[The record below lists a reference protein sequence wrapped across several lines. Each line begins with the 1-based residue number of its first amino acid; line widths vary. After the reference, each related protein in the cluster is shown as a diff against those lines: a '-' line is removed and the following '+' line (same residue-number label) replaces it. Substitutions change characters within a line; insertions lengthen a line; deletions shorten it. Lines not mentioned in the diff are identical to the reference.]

1 MKDALKKNS
10 KEIEGALIKPLSKNY
25 PFSTNGIYFFI
36 GKMGTGKSHSIWK
49 HIFMSEELE
58 GGDPYYD
65 LIIFSSTSGEL
76 DKTSETF
83 AKKINTPIQYVKEK
97 NLMAVLQ
104 RHLRRKN
111 KYYAM
116 VRHVMSK
123 MRESSEEMDR
133 LIAKHGLE
141 DIEDRIV
148 YVAVKLAKYGTNSY
162 PFHTLLILDDFA
174 GSPLFKGQN
183 PPLGRLLTK
192 TRHYNLTAI
201 IVAQTIKF
209 VPLNL
214 KRMATDMII
223 WSKFSDEDFL
233 TMLDQTPN
241 SLNKKAALEEY
252 HKLTGPHDRL
262 IINIT
267 ADTYRFVHEEEGAP
281 SKKSE
286 DLTGDKCHSMKLE
299 KKSQRQP
306 ETPTRGKA

>member
-1 MKDALKKNS
+1 MSAIEKRVERLMLEALKKNK
-10 KEIEGALIKPLSKNY
+10 KEIDGALIKPLSESY

-49 HIFMSEELE
+49 HIFMAEQMFKQ
-58 GGDPYYD
+58 PYYD
-65 LIIFSSTSGEL
+65 LILFCSTSGAM

-83 AKKINTPIQYVKEK
+83 AKKIKTPIKHVKEK
-97 NLMAVLQ
+97 HLMDVLK

-116 VRHVMSK
+116 VRHILSK
-123 MRESSEEMDR
+123 MKESSEEMDR
-133 LIAKHGLE
+133 IISKHGLE

-148 YVAVKLAKYGTNSY
+148 YVATKIAKYGTSSY

-209 VPLNL
+209 VPLNI

-252 HKLTGPHDRL
+252 HSLTGPHDRL

-267 ADTYRFVHEEEGAP
+267 ADKHQFIHE
-281 SKKSE
+281 
-286 DLTGDKCHSMKLE
+286 D
-299 KKSQRQP
+299 
-306 ETPTRGKA
+306 

>member
-1 MKDALKKNS
+1 MVSIEKRVEALMRDALKKNQ
-10 KEIEGALIKPLSKNY
+10 KEIEGALIKPLSEEY
-25 PFSTNGIYFFI
+25 PFSTNGVYFFI

-49 HIFMSEELE
+49 HIFMTEHM
-58 GGDPYYD
+58 GRKPYYD
-65 LIIFSSTSGEL
+65 LILFCSTSGAM

-83 AKKINTPIQYVKEK
+83 AKKIKTPIQFVKEK
-97 NLMAVLQ
+97 HLMSVLE

-116 VRHVMSK
+116 VRHVLSK

-133 LIAKHGLE
+133 IIAKHGLD

-148 YVAVKLAKYGTNSY
+148 YVATKIAKYGTNSY

-223 WSKFSDEDFL
+223 WGRFSDEDFM

-241 SLNKKAALEEY
+241 SLNKKQALAEY
-252 HKLTGPHDRL
+252 HTLTGPHDRL

-267 ADTYRFVHEEEGAP
+267 ADKHTFIH
-281 SKKSE
+281 
-286 DLTGDKCHSMKLE
+286 DD
-299 KKSQRQP
+299 
-306 ETPTRGKA
+306 

>member
-1 MKDALKKNS
+1 MREALKKNQ
-10 KEIEGALIKPLSKNY
+10 KEIEGALIKPLSEEY
-25 PFSTNGIYFFI
+25 PFSTNGVYFFI

-49 HIFMSEELE
+49 HIFMTEQMFKK
-58 GGDPYYD
+58 PYYD
-65 LIIFSSTSGEL
+65 LILFCSTSGTM
-76 DKTSETF
+76 DKTSATF
-83 AKKINTPIQYVKEK
+83 VKKIKTPIQFVKEK
-97 NLMAVLQ
+97 HLMTVLE

-116 VRHVMSK
+116 VRHVLSK
-123 MRESSEEMDR
+123 MKESSEEMDR
-133 LIAKHGLE
+133 LIKKHGLE

-148 YVAVKLAKYGTNSY
+148 YVATKIAKYGTNSY

-223 WSKFSDEDFL
+223 WSRFSDEDFL

-252 HKLTGPHDRL
+252 HSLVGPHDRL

-267 ADTYRFVHEEEGAP
+267 ADKHNFVHEE
-281 SKKSE
+281 
-286 DLTGDKCHSMKLE
+286 
-299 KKSQRQP
+299 
-306 ETPTRGKA
+306 

>member
-1 MKDALKKNS
+1 MREALKKNQ
-10 KEIEGALIKPLSKNY
+10 KEIDGALIKPLSKDY
-25 PFSTNGIYFFI
+25 AFSTNGIYFFI

-49 HIFMSEELE
+49 HILMMENMY
-58 GGDPYYD
+58 DKPYYD
-65 LIIFSSTSGEL
+65 LIIFSSTSGSL
-76 DKTSETF
+76 DKTSEMF
-83 AKKINTPIQYVKEK
+83 AKKIKTPIQYVKERS
-97 NLMAVLQ
+97 LMSVLE
-104 RHLRRKN
+104 RHLRRKQ

-116 VRHVMSK
+116 VRHVLAK

-133 LIAKHGLE
+133 IIRKHGLE

-148 YVAVKLAKYGTNSY
+148 YVATKLAKYGTNSY
-162 PFHTLLILDDFA
+162 PFHTLLVLDDFA

-223 WSKFSDEDFL
+223 WSRFSDEDFL

-241 SLNKKAALEEY
+241 SLNKKEALTEY
-252 HKLTGPHDRL
+252 HTLTGPHDRL

-267 ADTYRFVHEEEGAP
+267 ANTHRFIR
-281 SKKSE
+281 E
-286 DLTGDKCHSMKLE
+286 DKHS
-299 KKSQRQP
+299 SD
-306 ETPTRGKA
+306 